1 MRREPVSPAS
11 ECTRETREKRRK
23 KKKKKK
29 ATTPRREKGKRCEI
43 EDAGFVFL
51 NEQNIFFE
59 CSSE

>member
-1 MRREPVSPAS
+1 MRWEPVSPVS

-23 KKKKKK
+23 RKEK
-29 ATTPRREKGKRCEI
+29 TTTSRREKGKHCEI

-51 NEQNIFFE
+51 NEQNIFFV